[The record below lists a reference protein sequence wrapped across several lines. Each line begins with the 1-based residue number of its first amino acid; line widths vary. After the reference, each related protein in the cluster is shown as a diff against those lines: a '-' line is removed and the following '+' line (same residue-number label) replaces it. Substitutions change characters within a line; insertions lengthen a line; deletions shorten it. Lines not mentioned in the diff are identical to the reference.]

1 MIFPSK
7 ILVLGE
13 YALVAGGSGL
23 AIPFHRFS
31 GELSFSSSQSETANY
46 SPSESN
52 RSLRNLFHFLISK
65 NGAFSFLNLAAFKKD
80 IEEGLWF
87 KSNIPEGYGLGSSAA
102 LVAALYHKYALS
114 RKVSIEELKQ
124 HMAAVE
130 SYFHGQSSGVDPL
143 VSYLKQPILV
153 LEKEL
158 VMLESSWLS
167 VLNDFS
173 LYLVDTGI
181 QSETKEHVAWFRQQM
196 SETQY
201 AKQAGKSFLQP
212 TLQLVSAAVKGEP
225 FEYEKL
231 RMISDFQMVHLSA
244 MIPRSFQKHFRA
256 GLNNHNFIF
265 KLCGSG
271 GGGFMI
277 AFTSHTHQ
285 FEKYCSDNRLR
296 YIKVD
301 DR

>member
-23 AIPFHRFS
+23 AIPFYRFS
-31 GELSFSSSQSETANY
+31 GELNFSSVNSEIANHSIY
-46 SPSESN
+46 ESN
-52 RSLRNLFHFLISK
+52 CSLRNLFHFLISK
-65 NGAFSFLNLAAFKKD
+65 NEAFSFLNLAAFKKD
-80 IEEGLWF
+80 IEKGLWF

-102 LVAALYHKYALS
+102 LVAALYHKYALN
-114 RKVSIEELKQ
+114 RNVSIEELKQ
-124 HMAAVE
+124 HLAKVE

-143 VSYLKQPILV
+143 VSYLKRPIV
-153 LEKEL
+153 VVENEP
-158 VMLESSWLS
+158 VMLAPSWLS
-167 VLNDFS
+167 VLNGFS

-196 SETQY
+196 LEAQFT
-201 AKQAGKSFLQP
+201 KQAGKTFLQP
-212 TLQLVSAAVKGEP
+212 TLQLVNAAANGEP

-231 RMISDFQMVHLSA
+231 KMISAFQLANFSA

-256 GLNNHNFIF
+256 GLNSRNFVF

-271 GGGFMI
+271 GGGFML
-277 AFTSHTHQ
+277 AFSSQIHQ